1 MSSNL
6 NWVLDE
12 LAVSR
17 ETLARLETYA
27 ELLIKWNARI
37 NLVAPSTVNDL
48 WQRHFRDSAQLW
60 LLKPKVA
67 TSWLDLGSGAGFPG
81 MVIAAIAAEKA
92 PELTVTLVESDLRKA
107 TFLRTVAQALSIQPR
122 IQAVRIEEL
131 PPSINDVVSARA
143 LAPLGKLLAMAKPHF
158 GSETVGLFPKGAMA
172 EAEVEEALAFW
183 RFSVQNI
190 RSQTDPRATILR
202 IGELSH
208 A

>member
-1 MSSNL
+1 MTSDFS
-6 NWVLDE
+6 WFSDE

-17 ETLARLETYA
+17 ETLARLKTYS

-48 WQRHFRDSAQLW
+48 WRRHFRDSAQLW
-60 LLKPKVA
+60 TLKPAVA
-67 TSWLDLGSGAGFPG
+67 TTWLDLGSGAGFPG
-81 MVIAAIAAEKA
+81 MIIAVVAAEKA

-107 TFLRTVAQALSIQPR
+107 TFLRTVAQALSIRPR
-122 IQAVRIEEL
+122 IHAVRIEDL
-131 PPSINDVVSARA
+131 PPSTSDVVSARA
-143 LAPLGKLLAMAKPHF
+143 LAPLTKLLAMAKSHF
-158 GSETVGLFPKGAMA
+158 GPETVGLFPKGAIA
-172 EAEVEEALAFW
+172 EVEVEEALAFW
-183 RFSVQNI
+183 RFSVQKV